1 VRETYLPAVAAPTP
15 DATGG
20 IWFARYAG
28 NGGPW
33 SLTRLEPDGTL
44 RAVPHPLPHAVYD
57 LLPTADGGIDLLLG
71 GAAPGLWRLPDAAAA
86 LADLPAA
93 PPDCIADPPPAG
105 PPVELVS
112 VADVGSDGLGILLG
126 ADGRWESG
134 RRDGD
139 TASIE
144 LVRPDG
150 SRTSLGL
157 RVDGN
162 LGMVWPDG
170 AGGIWWL
177 EEVPQDSDL
186 MTLVHARPGTPVRRF
201 APVVHP
207 APAQGGMLIPDFGG
221 RPPLLG
227 TAAGAFRID
236 NGRPELV
243 VPGLIADGV
252 VRADGRGWVVADGRL
267 VALDGDRVLGP
278 VIDAGERRHDRDTPP
293 AVQLAKG
300 VPPDR
305 LALLPRARVALDDR
319 GRAIVVSHGIAL
331 AVDNANRATVV
342 AQDARLDG
350 AWAVEGGLA
359 VYDDGI
365 ISLVVLPR

>member
-1 VRETYLPAVAAPTP
+1 VHVDSHRQEPTP
-15 DATGG
+15 KQDDEV
-20 IWFARYAG
+20 
-28 NGGPW
+28 
-33 SLTRLEPDGTL
+33 RLAETL
-44 RAVPHPLPHAVYD
+44 
-57 LLPTADGGIDLLLG
+57 
-71 GAAPGLWRLPDAAAA
+71 
-86 LADLPAA
+86 
-93 PPDCIADPPPAG
+93 
-105 PPVELVS
+105 
-112 VADVGSDGLGILLG
+112 VGYW
-126 ADGRWESG
+126 ASG

-162 LGMVWPDG
+162 LGNVWPDG

-177 EEVPQDSDL
+177 EGPQDADL
-186 MTLVHARPGTPVRRF
+186 VTLVHARPGTQVRRF
-201 APVVHP
+201 APVLHP
-207 APAQGGMLIPDFGG
+207 STAQGSMLLPDFGG

-252 VRADGRGWVVADGRL
+252 VRADGRGWVLADGRL
-267 VALDGDRVLGP
+267 VAIDGDRVLGP
-278 VIDAGERRHDRDTPP
+278 VIDAGERRHDPDTPP

-319 GRAIVVSHGIAL
+319 GRAIVVSHGVAL
-331 AVDNANRATVV
+331 AVDDADRVTVV
-342 AQDARLDG
+342 APGRPAGRGQGRGGRA
-350 AWAVEGGLA
+350 GGLRRRNLLA
-359 VYDDGI
+359 GRAPPLTVPSVTD
-365 ISLVVLPR
+365 